1 MTESRLAVSFGSSFL
16 GFATHLGFLRGLI
29 AAGHRPACVAGSS
42 AGAIVA
48 GLYASGLSLDEME
61 AAFTHPKLRGKFREW
76 RTPFRGPFV
85 LLGLP
90 GFPALLKG
98 VHLEQLLRDL
108 VGDRRIEDCT
118 TARLHIAVTNL
129 RTNRVE
135 LRDRGP
141 LIETM
146 LASCA
151 LPGIIA
157 PRKIGDE
164 LLWDGGLGS
173 SVPVE
178 QWIDDSAVTHIVAHS
193 IIYDSQLRS
202 RERTHRFNFAAAMLA
217 GHQLTADEL
226 LRWKLELAR
235 RFGKVVVTAETIS
248 QRPRIGIPITLPPPK
263 PWPDYARDLMALG
276 AASARTVAATLSS
289 AAEKPAANC

>member
-1 MTESRLAVSFGSSFL
+1 MPENRLAVSFGSSFL

-29 AAGHRPACVAGSS
+29 AADHRPACVAGSS

-48 GLYASGLSLDEME
+48 GLYAAGISLDEME
-61 AAFTHPKLRGKFREW
+61 AAFTSPGLRGKFGEW
-76 RTPFRGPFV
+76 RAPFRGLGV
-85 LLGLP
+85 LFGLP
-90 GFPALLKG
+90 GFPAVIKG
-98 VHLEQLLRDL
+98 VHLKRLLHDL

-118 TARLHIAVTNL
+118 AARLHIAVVNL

-141 LIETM
+141 LVETM

-157 PRKIGDE
+157 PRKIDDE

-178 QWIDDSAVTHIVAHS
+178 QWIDDPAVSHIVAHS

-235 RFGKVVVTAETIS
+235 RSGKFVTSAETITS
-248 QRPRIGIPITLPPPK
+248 RPRIGIPVTLPPPK
-263 PWPDYARDLMALG
+263 PWPDHARDFMALG
-276 AASARTVAATLSS
+276 AASARTVADALTAS
-289 AAEKPAANC
+289 AGKPAANC

>member
-1 MTESRLAVSFGSSFL
+1 MPETRLAVSFGSSFL

-48 GLYASGLSLDEME
+48 GLYAAGLCLDEME

-76 RTPFRGPFV
+76 RSHFRGPCV
-85 LLGLP
+85 LFGLP

-98 VHLEQLLRDL
+98 VHLKRLLHEL
-108 VGDRRIEDCT
+108 VGDLRIEDCSA
-118 TARLHIAVTNL
+118 ARLHIAVTNL

-135 LRDRGP
+135 LRNSGP
-141 LIETM
+141 LVETM

-157 PRKIGDE
+157 PRKIDDE

-178 QWIDDSAVTHIVAHS
+178 QWIDDPDVTHIVAHS
-193 IIYDSQLRS
+193 IIYDSQIRS
-202 RERTHRFNFAAAMLA
+202 RERSHRFNFAAAMLA

-226 LRWKLELAR
+226 LRWKLEVAR
-235 RFGKVVVTAETIS
+235 RSGKFVTTAETVTT
-248 QRPRIGIPITLPPPK
+248 RPRIGIPITLPPPK
-263 PWPDYARDLMALG
+263 PWPDHARDFMTLG
-276 AASARTVAATLSS
+276 AASARTVAEALSTS
-289 AAEKPAANC
+289 GGKPAANY

>member
-1 MTESRLAVSFGSSFL
+1 MPESRLAVSFGSSFL

-29 AAGHRPACVAGSS
+29 AAGHGPASVAGSS

-48 GLYASGLSLDEME
+48 GLYAAGLSLDEME
-61 AAFTHPKLRGKFREW
+61 AAFTHPELRSKFREW
-76 RTPFRGPFV
+76 RTPFRGPCV

-90 GFPALLKG
+90 GFPALIKG
-98 VHLEQLLRDL
+98 VHLERMLRDL
-108 VGDRRIEDCT
+108 VGDRRIEDCAA
-118 TARLHIAVTNL
+118 ARLHIAVTNL
-129 RTNRVE
+129 RTNCVE
-135 LRDRGP
+135 VRNCGP
-141 LIETM
+141 LVETM

-178 QWIDDSAVTHIVAHS
+178 QWIDDPEVTHIVTHS

-235 RFGKVVVTAETIS
+235 RSGKIVVTAETIS
-248 QRPRIGIPITLPPPK
+248 RRPRIGIPITLPPPK

-276 AASARTVAATLSS
+276 ASSARTVAATLSS